1 MMLGLMTRVLELK
14 KEKGALSGD
23 TQKWQ
28 ALLTACQALCDQ
40 DNCEAHEW
48 NKLVGQT
55 ETLSGGADSAAA
67 MMQLQSNAW
76 AKSAQRTNRR
86 RQ

>member
-1 MMLGLMTRVLELK
+1 MSV
-14 KEKGALSGD
+14 D

-28 ALLTACQALCDQ
+28 VLLTACQALCDQ

-48 NKLVGQT
+48 KKLVRQT
-55 ETLSGGADSAAA
+55 EALSGGADSAAA